1 MLVDGTGRDLGT
13 LSGDMALLGG
23 LGELPLQLR
32 PPHRIVVALRMKTL
46 KEHSFARGCVFPILS
61 FLSTGV
67 KI

>member
-32 PPHRIVVALRMKTL
+32 PPHRILVALRMETTL
-46 KEHSFARGCVFPILS
+46 STALATGYVFLMLS